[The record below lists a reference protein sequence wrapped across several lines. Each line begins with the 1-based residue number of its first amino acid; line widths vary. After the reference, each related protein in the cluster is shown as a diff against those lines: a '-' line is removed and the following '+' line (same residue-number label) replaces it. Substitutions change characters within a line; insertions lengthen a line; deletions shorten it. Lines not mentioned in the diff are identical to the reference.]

1 MEFRKKPVVIEA
13 IQWPGDRFETAPP
26 EWFTKAMYAE
36 PGTPGFLM
44 RIDNRLVI
52 ETLEGQVWAQPGD
65 WIIRGVK
72 GELYPCKPDI
82 FAATYE
88 EASAP
93 SSATTAGERQS
104 IDTPEFRA
112 LLRAH
117 QRAAEARCNSDSID
131 AVQAERSARVA
142 LIAHIDTWAARS
154 AGDAVEDARR
164 YRHIR
169 DTANNGYDLRG
180 PAGIDKWHVSRK
192 VREGEGEYLWGRYL
206 DNAIDQSIA
215 AAPAPGNTT
224 QPTAYDTM
232 DHDQL
237 SKLGQQQKGEHD
249 GR

>member
-1 MEFRKKPVVIEA
+1 MA
-13 IQWPGDRFETAPP
+13 DQT
-26 EWFTKAMYAE
+26 
-36 PGTPGFLM
+36 
-44 RIDNRLVI
+44 NR
-52 ETLEGQVWAQPGD
+52 
-65 WIIRGVK
+65 
-72 GELYPCKPDI
+72 
-82 FAATYE
+82 
-88 EASAP
+88 AP

-104 IDTPEFRA
+104 IAGDREFLA
-112 LLRAH
+112 LLRH
-117 QRAAEARCNSDSID
+117 HGIVAADD
-131 AVQAERSARVA
+131 
-142 LIAHIDTWAARS
+142 IAIFADVVDTWAARS

-215 AAPAPGNTT
+215 AAPAPGNTA